1 MLIINPGK
9 PITVNHW
16 YMLELRSEKTS
27 EETIKRL
34 VKALKERFRGEEA
47 QVFVPVI
54 ERDLDT
60 FSLLT
65 ECYVFVKAND
75 VYKVAKLRQVTGV
88 QCVVAHEESFH
99 PNKFLK
105 IEDSYVQDLI
115 QKCWTAYNVRSSKI
129 QVGCWVRVLDG
140 QTRNYCGLVLAISDE
155 RALVRMDLPTKI
167 LSVETSI
174 HNLLDMSHVPE
185 AHRVFYYSDPVKAL
199 LEENGPTGEALLVED
214 LHYDES
220 RAQQFQ
226 AQKAS
231 AGKVN
236 GTELPPVRK
245 HASREQTPTRF
256 VKSLLDGGERDVHK
270 ILALTAEAIKK
281 GAIRSPKHA
290 MIFWHVIRGELVRAL
305 VPPTPSNPNPT
316 YTDLMEKY
324 GESYRMTPNDVHLA
338 LPSLPC
344 KRSSPRRAKLPKR
357 TQVTVLIRRALERG
371 DYDITALIRKL
382 ILGIQQDVVH
392 PPKHVESL
400 ANIIRHVVTRHFR
413 PLHPNDTVL
422 DLATRYGPDLAI
434 NVKILNE
441 KFPELESLLAS
452 KQYAAPLKE
461 A

>member
-34 VKALKERFRGEEA
+34 GKALRERFRGEEA
-47 QVFVPVI
+47 QIFIPVI

-60 FSLLT
+60 FTLLT
-65 ECYVFVKAND
+65 ECYVFVKADD

-105 IEDSYVQDLI
+105 VEDIYVNDLI
-115 QKCWTAYNVRSSKI
+115 QKCWNAYNVRSSKI
-129 QVGCWVRVLDG
+129 HVGSWVRLLDG
-140 QTRNYCGLVLAISDE
+140 QTRNYCGLVLAISEE
-155 RALVRMDLPTKI
+155 RALVRVDLKTKI
-167 LSVETSI
+167 LSIETSV

-185 AHRVFYYSDPVKAL
+185 AHRVFYYSDPIKSL
-199 LEENGPTGEALLVED
+199 LEDQGKKAED
-214 LHYDES
+214 LLKEDLRYDEAS
-220 RAQQFQ
+220 AQQFQ
-226 AQKAS
+226 APKVSGATPNA
-231 AGKVN
+231 AG
-236 GTELPPVRK
+236 LPPVRK

-270 ILALTAEAIKK
+270 ILTLTAEAIQR

-305 VPPTPSNPNPT
+305 MPATPSNPNPT
-316 YTDLMEKY
+316 YTDLMAKY
-324 GESYRMTPNDVHLA
+324 GESYRMTPNDVHRA

-344 KRSSPRRAKLPKR
+344 KRSSPRRSKLPKR
-357 TQVTVLIRRALERG
+357 TQVTVLIRRALERK
-371 DYDITALIRKL
+371 DYDLTALIKRI
-382 ILGIQQDVVH
+382 ILGIQQDVIH
-392 PPKHVESL
+392 PPKHVESF
-400 ANIIRHVVTRHFR
+400 ANIIRHVVTRHFH
-413 PLHPNDTVL
+413 PLHPNDTVIE
-422 DLATRYGPDLAI
+422 LAARYGPDLAI
-434 NVKILNE
+434 NVKTLNE
-441 KFPELESLLAS
+441 KFPDLEDLLAS
-452 KQYAAPLKE
+452 KQYEAPLKE